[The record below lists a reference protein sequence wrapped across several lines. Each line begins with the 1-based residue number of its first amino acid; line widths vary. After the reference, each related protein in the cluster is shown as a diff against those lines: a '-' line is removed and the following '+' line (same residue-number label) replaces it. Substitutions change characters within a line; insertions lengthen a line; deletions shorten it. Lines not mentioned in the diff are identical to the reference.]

1 MKLNIKQTL
10 LSICFLTAATASAQ
24 QSTVTAK
31 LDASKITVGD
41 QARVFI
47 EVIHSSKSGKLQ
59 WAAIPDTFN
68 NLEVVEKGKID
79 TTTQGSMLVLRQ
91 RLLVTGFDSGMF
103 VIPRF
108 QFSVIPNGG
117 QAYLIQTDSLLLLV
131 QTVAVDTTKGFVGI
145 KGIMEVKSSW
155 TDYLVWIIGGM
166 LLAALA
172 VFVTWYFVKNKK
184 VPAPVIEPK
193 GPVETLQER
202 YTRLLNELDARKLW
216 HNGTAD
222 SIKLYYTELTDLV
235 RVYIEERFQT
245 AVLELTTDE
254 ILYKVRTHKEM
265 NSQHDILASIL
276 YTADLAKFARAQPT
290 PAEHM
295 QALENAKQFVNNTK
309 PVVTTNTLP
318 EQAS

>member
-1 MKLNIKQTL
+1 MKLTIKHTL
-10 LSICFLTAATASAQ
+10 LSIGLMATVAASAQ
-24 QSTVTAK
+24 QSKVSAK
-31 LDASKITVGD
+31 LDANKITVGD

-47 EVIHSSKSGKLQ
+47 EVIHNSKEGNLQ

-68 NLEVVEKGKID
+68 SLEVVEKGKID
-79 TTTQGSMLVLRQ
+79 TSKQGPLIVMRQ

-117 QAYLIQTDSLLLLV
+117 QAYVIQTDSFSLLV

-145 KGIMEVKSSW
+145 KGIIQVKSTW
-155 TDYLVWIIGGM
+155 KDYIWLIVGGIILLGLVAFMIY
-166 LLAALA
+166 
-172 VFVTWYFVKNKK
+172 YFRKNKS
-184 VPAPVIEPK
+184 VAAPVAVPK

-202 YTRLLNELDARKLW
+202 YIRLLNELEEKKLW
-216 HNGTAD
+216 QNNSVE
-222 SIKLYYTELTDLV
+222 SIKLYYTELTDLL

-245 AVLELTTDE
+245 AMLELTTDE
-254 ILYKVRTHKEM
+254 ILQKVRTHKEM
-265 NSQHDILASIL
+265 NSQHDILSRIL
-276 YTADLAKFARAQPT
+276 YTADLAKFARAQPL

-295 QALENAKQFVNNTK
+295 QAMENAKQFVYNTK
-309 PVVTTNTLP
+309 PVITTP

>member
-1 MKLNIKQTL
+1 MKFARKHTL
-10 LSICFLTAATASAQ
+10 LFIFLMMAVAVSAQ

-47 EVIHSSKSGKLQ
+47 EVIHNSREGNLQ

-68 NLEVVEKGKID
+68 NLEVVEKGRID
-79 TTTQGSMLVLRQ
+79 TSKQGSVIIMRQ
-91 RLLVTGFDSGMF
+91 RLLVTGFDSGVF

-117 QAYLIQTDSLLLLV
+117 QPYLIQTDSLPLLV

-145 KGIMEVKSSW
+145 KGIMLVKSSW
-155 TDYLVWIIGGM
+155 KDYLWWIV
-166 LLAALA
+166 AALVLVGIA
-172 VFVTWYFVKNKK
+172 VFVTLYFMKNRK
-184 VPAPVIEPK
+184 VPAPPEESK
-193 GPVETLQER
+193 GPVETLQEK
-202 YTRLLNELDARKLW
+202 YIRLLNELDAKKLW
-216 HNGTAD
+216 HNGTAE
-222 SIKLYYTELTDLV
+222 SIKLYYTELTDIV

-254 ILYKVRTHKEM
+254 ILYKARTHNEM
-265 NSQHDILASIL
+265 NSQHDILARIL

-295 QALENAKQFVNNTK
+295 QTLENAKQFVNNTK
-309 PVVTTNTLP
+309 PVVITNP

>member
-1 MKLNIKQTL
+1 MKVTIKHTL
-10 LSICFLTAATASAQ
+10 LSICLLVATAASAQ

-31 LDASKITVGD
+31 MDASKITVGD

-47 EVIHSSKSGKLQ
+47 EVVHNSKSGNLQ

-68 NLEVVEKGKID
+68 SLEVVEKAKID
-79 TTTQGSMLVLRQ
+79 TTKQGDMLIMRQ
-91 RLLVTGFDSGMF
+91 RLLVTGFDSGVF

-108 QFSVIPNGG
+108 QFSVIPQSG
-117 QAYLIQTDSLLLLV
+117 QAYVLQTDSLPLLV

-145 KGIMEVKSSW
+145 KGIMEVRSSW
-155 TDYLVWIIGGM
+155 KDYLWWIVGG
-166 LLAALA
+166 LILIVLA
-172 VFVTWYFVKNKK
+172 VFITWYFVKNKK
-184 VPAPVIEPK
+184 VPAPMEVPK

-202 YTRLLNELDARKLW
+202 YIRLLNELDAKKLW
-216 HNGTAD
+216 HNSSVD
-222 SIKLYYTELTDLV
+222 SVKLYYTELTDLV

-245 AVLELTTDE
+245 PMLELTTDE

-295 QALENAKQFVNNTK
+295 QALENAKQFVHSTK
-309 PVVTTNTLP
+309 PVITTNTTP